1 MVNPSSRMNN
11 PAHPRHLAGERRLKM
26 RTGNTT
32 QINVTIP
39 KDLNNDL
46 RQEAKKEN
54 RSFSNFVASLL
65 IEAMQA
71 REEAVEDAKK

>member
-1 MVNPSSRMNN
+1 
-11 PAHPRHLAGERRLKM
+11 M
-26 RTGNTT
+26 RTGNTI